1 MIPALM
7 GKKKTAAL
15 VIGMKDDAPEK
26 EAEGESEDEME
37 LVAEDLLKAMA
48 AKDPK
53 MIAQALK
60 AAFAIADAMPHEEGE
75 HI

>member
-15 VIGMKDDAPEK
+15 VIGMDKEMPEK

-37 LVAEDLLKAMA
+37 LVAEDLMKAIA
-48 AKDPK
+48 AKNPK
-53 MIAQALK
+53 MISEALK
-60 AAFAIADAMPHEEGE
+60 AAFAIADALPHEEGE

>member
-15 VIGMKDDAPEK
+15 VIGMKDGMP
-26 EAEGESEDEME
+26 EAEDKEEKGDMEM
-37 LVAEDLLKAMA
+37 VAEDLLAAVASKDAKAVA
-48 AKDPK
+48 S
-53 MIAQALK
+53 ALK